1 MAIYTRTG
9 DFGETSLFGG
19 KRVLKCDDLVDFYGS
34 IDELNSSIGL
44 ITSMALVVEVQE
56 FLREIQR
63 DLFTIGSFFTGG
75 TDDLHHIEKRVEEME
90 VRIDKMDNT
99 LSPIHQFVLP
109 GGTPLASFTHIS
121 RSLARRVERRA
132 VFMYKN
138 DSAYGE
144 IHKDQMKKI
153 IMYLNRLSDFLFV
166 LARFVNKEENVMEI
180 AWNGEKRKKDSR

>member
-1 MAIYTRTG
+1 MSIYTRTG
-9 DFGETSLFGG
+9 DLGETSFFGG

-44 ITSMALVVEVQE
+44 ITSMAPVVEVQE

-90 VRIDKMDNT
+90 VRIDTMDNT
-99 LSPIHQFVLP
+99 LSPIHQFILP
-109 GGTPLASFTHIS
+109 GGTPLASFIHIS

-138 DSAYGE
+138 DSAYRE
-144 IHKDQMKKI
+144 IHKDEMKKI

-166 LARFVNKEENVMEI
+166 LARFVNKEENMTEI
-180 AWNGEKRKKDSR
+180 TWEGNKKGKR